1 MVGKSSCNR
10 WKPWTQ
16 KEDDFLRENKNIET
30 TALAEALGRTT
41 TSINNRFHTLGIRRG
56 YKHWT
61 MEEDEYLVDNYSK
74 MTNKE
79 MAKELDRTWASV
91 QHRAAKLG
99 LSQKSTVIEVDKERL
114 EEFKKQADNFIEGD
128 ELALDP
134 FEFEYFMEIL
144 NKCLRGV

>member
-1 MVGKSSCNR
+1 MVKSSYNR

-30 TALAEALGRTT
+30 PALAEALGRTT

-56 YKHWT
+56 YKHWLV
-61 MEEDEYLVDNYSK
+61 EEDEYLVDNYST

-79 MAKELDRTWASV
+79 IGKKLDRTWSSV
-91 QHRAAKLG
+91 QQRAAKLG
-99 LSQKSTVIEVDKERL
+99 LSKKPIVVEVDKERL
-114 EEFKKQADNFIEGD
+114 AEFREQAKNFIEGD

-144 NKCLRGV
+144 NKCVRGV